1 MLTGQR
7 DLSVQVF
14 VLSEAL
20 DETPQDSCRIGTL
33 RPMLCF
39 EILPSFFLFIFRFMF
54 ALENCACIADTCNG
68 APWFFFFFLG
78 CSTIKHPLH
87 CTLLRRQFGPRV
99 ACGASLVSQRW
110 LSFSLSLFI
119 VCRSRAHI
127 FCLLRS
133 PFLLSFFIFC
143 SQLRFYMSACCISH

>member
-1 MLTGQR
+1 MFKFLFFPKHLMRHRKTPVALA
-7 DLSVQVF
+7 LSAPCYVLKSCLLFSFLFF
-14 VLSEAL
+14 VLCLPLKIVPAL
-20 DETPQDSCRIGTL
+20 PIHVTA
-33 RPMLCF
+33 
-39 EILPSFFLFIFRFMF
+39 LPGF
-54 ALENCACIADTCNG
+54 
-68 APWFFFFFLG
+68 FFFFFLG

-143 SQLRFYMSACCISH
+143 SQLRFYMSACCTSH